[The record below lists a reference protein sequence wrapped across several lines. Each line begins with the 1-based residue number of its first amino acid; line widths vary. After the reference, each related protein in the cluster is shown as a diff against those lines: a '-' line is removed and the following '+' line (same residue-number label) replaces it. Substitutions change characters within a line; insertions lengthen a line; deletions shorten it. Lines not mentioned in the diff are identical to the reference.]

1 MSAKKFNV
9 LFLCTGNSARSII
22 AEALLNYLGDSK
34 FFAYSA
40 GSNPTGEVNPLAID
54 ILRRMRVPINQ
65 PVSKHWDEFTKPDA
79 PELDFVITVCDRA
92 AGEPCPIWPGQPMNA
107 HWGIADPAAEDGD
120 EKAQLVA
127 FRKAFLE
134 LENRL
139 KIFVNL
145 PIEKLD
151 IISLQDKLNKIG
163 DTTAIEISMGV
174 DAIR

>member
-1 MSAKKFNV
+1 MATKKFNV

-22 AEALLNYLGDSK
+22 AEALLNYLGEGK
-34 FFAYSA
+34 FVAYSA
-40 GSNPTGEVNPLAID
+40 GSNPTGEVNPHALD
-54 ILRRMRVPINQ
+54 ILRRMRVPINA
-65 PVSKHWDEFTKPDA
+65 PASKHWDTFADQQS

-92 AGEPCPIWPGQPMNA
+92 AGEPCPVWPGQPMNA
-107 HWGIADPAAEDGD
+107 HWGIADPATQQGD
-120 EKAQLVA
+120 DRATLSA

-151 IISLQDKLNKIG
+151 IISLQDRLNKIG

>member
-1 MSAKKFNV
+1 MAG
-9 LFLCTGNSARSII
+9 TAYER
-22 AEALLNYLGDSK
+22 ALGDC
-34 FFAYSA
+34 
-40 GSNPTGEVNPLAID
+40 
-54 ILRRMRVPINQ
+54 R
-65 PVSKHWDEFTKPDA
+65 
-79 PELDFVITVCDRA
+79 
-92 AGEPCPIWPGQPMNA
+92 
-107 HWGIADPAAEDGD
+107 PAAEEGD
-120 EKAQLVA
+120 DKAQLAA
-127 FRKAFLE
+127 FRRAFLE